1 MHTKPAWLVE
11 HDVSLDDGRTV
22 TYSYDKEGDIL
33 EIFFERGPATCAV
46 DITDS
51 ITLRFRLEESRAMSL
66 ILNNFTYLAQ
76 PTEWGPRSFRL
87 KVDELPD
94 ELRQKVMYIITA
106 PPVNHF
112 LKVSALF
119 LSPAQELWPIA
130 YLEKPRTI
138 TVVK

>member
-1 MHTKPAWLVE
+1 MTDK
-11 HDVSLDDGRTV
+11 
-22 TYSYDKEGDIL
+22 YDYDYFEEADIL
-33 EIFFERGPATCAV
+33 EIFFESGPATSAV
-46 DITDS
+46 EIADG
-51 ITLRFRLEESRAMSL
+51 ITLRFRLGDGRAMSL
-66 ILNNFTYLAQ
+66 ILNNFTYLVQ

-94 ELRQKVMYIITA
+94 ELRQKVMQIITT
-106 PPVNHF
+106 PPVNQF